1 MEYHLIA
8 ALVYAPL
15 VLAVAALVYE
25 AITNL
30 KG

>member
-1 MEYHLIA
+1 MEYYLIA

-15 VLAVAALVYE
+15 VLAVAAIVYE
-25 AITNL
+25 AFTNL